1 MPHQT
6 SQQIHQAL
14 LMQCQSFPFLCSV
27 LERNGPRTLER
38 QPTSSFLPY
47 LSRAVAGQQ
56 LSVNAAKTIWRR
68 VELLSVEKGSLQ
80 QTFVDEHYQALRDCG
95 LSNAKVKTILGI
107 NQALM
112 EGALD
117 SAFLASNDPQT
128 IVKQLTGL
136 WGIGPWTAEMALM
149 FFFGM
154 PDVWSAGDAALMRGL
169 SSLAEK
175 EGVDAEA
182 ILSAATPYRTY
193 LALHIWE
200 MLDAELLSE

>member
-68 VELLSVEKGSLQ
+68 VESLSTEKGSLQ

-112 EGALD
+112 EG
-117 SAFLASNDPQT
+117 
-128 IVKQLTGL
+128 
-136 WGIGPWTAEMALM
+136 ALM